1 MKILV
6 TGGAGYIGSAVAAEL
21 LKQKNEVVILD
32 SFVTGHP
39 GAIPKGASLVEAD
52 LKNANAV
59 RKVFSAHQFDAVFHF
74 AALIEAGESMRE
86 PGKYFQGNV
95 VDSLNLL
102 DAAAA
107 TGVKRVVFSSSAAVY
122 QSSDEPLTE
131 DSPLGPQNVYGETKL
146 MVENMLEWY
155 RKIHGVRYA
164 ALRYFNASGATPEG
178 GEGHQPESH
187 LIPLTLQVAL
197 GQRESVAIFGSDY
210 PTPDGTCIRDYIHV
224 ADLVTAHI
232 LALGAVE
239 SKGAVIYN
247 LGSGHGYSVLQ
258 VIEMARKVTGHPI
271 PAVETPRR
279 PGDAA
284 RLVASPARIKREL
297 GWETK
302 HSGLEE
308 IMSSAWAWHKSY
320 PHGYKESK

>member
-21 LKQKNEVVILD
+21 IKQKHSVVILD
-32 SFVTGHP
+32 SLGTGHR
-39 GAIPKGASLVEAD
+39 GALPKGAEFFEID
-52 LKNANAV
+52 LGDKKALH
-59 RKVFSAHQFDAVFHF
+59 KVFAANQFEAIFHF
-74 AALIEAGESMRE
+74 AGLIEAGESMRD
-86 PGKYFQGNV
+86 PGKYFEANTV
-95 VDSLNLL
+95 NTLHLL
-102 DAAAA
+102 EEAHTAA
-107 TGVKRVVFSSSAAVY
+107 VNRIVFSSTAAVY
-122 QSSDEPLTE
+122 QSSDQPLSE

-146 MVENMLEWY
+146 MVEQMLEWY
-155 RKIHGVRYA
+155 RKVYGLRYA
-164 ALRYFNASGATPEG
+164 ALRYFNASGALPDR

-210 PTPDGTCIRDYIHV
+210 PTPDGTCIRDYIHI
-224 ADLVTAHI
+224 ADLVSAHI
-232 LALGAVE
+232 LALDALE
-239 SKGAVIYN
+239 SKDALTYN

-258 VIEMARKVTGHPI
+258 VIEMARKVSGHPI

-284 RLVASPARIKREL
+284 RLVASPARIKSEL

-308 IMSSAWAWHKSY
+308 IVSSAWAWHKSH
-320 PHGYKESK
+320 PNGYKE